1 VKFKANKVKK
11 DPNPKISVTMPEM
24 ALDGGRDKY
33 PLRDRSNL
41 RSSQSLEDVSNV
53 LNSPKRKKERKE
65 TTANIPT
72 SNSFGLLDNLDDID
86 MEENNNNNQSE
97 KPQNSRN
104 FRPLLKQFI
113 RVKPIIVFKTTN
125 EALQRLLKD
134 LGVKCCFAK
143 LGKDSYKIQPNNAE
157 EKKLISG
164 KLLTAK
170 LECHTYTETS
180 DRKAMYVLKGLDLM
194 ETEEVETIL
203 KEEKIAINK
212 VTMLSKNEN
221 YPLYLVSFEKG
232 PITLKYLRDNH
243 QIVNYTRVVWD
254 KLNER
259 ERRPTQCKRCQ
270 AWGHAASNCTRQY
283 RCMKCT
289 EAHGPGE
296 CRRTKE
302 NKDNSPPACVNCGKK
317 GHLSS
322 SYECESFIRYKVKIE
337 RRRPTRE
344 APRQFISTIAPWA
357 QQQQRSSFPALETSS
372 QPLFTSNNVNRQ
384 KVSQK
389 FDHTSPF
396 EEIEALKAELNS
408 IPGIDQAILIL
419 KKLITDLKTCKNP
432 TEQASKL
439 FNFMTS
445 KNGF

>member
-1 VKFKANKVKK
+1 VKFKAKPVNKN
-11 DPNPKISVTMPEM
+11 PNLKISVAMPEM
-24 ALDGGRDKY
+24 ALDEGRKY
-33 PLRDRSNL
+33 PLRDRSEL
-41 RSSQSLEDVSNV
+41 RSSQSMEDVSNIQ
-53 LNSPKRKKERKE
+53 NSQGRGRKRKQ

-72 SNSFGLLDNLDDID
+72 SNSFELLGNPDDID
-86 MEENNNNNQSE
+86 MEENNNNNTQCE
-97 KPQNSRN
+97 KPQNSRD
-104 FRPLLKQFI
+104 FRPPLNQI
-113 RVKPIIVFKTTN
+113 TRVKPIIVFKTSN

-134 LGVKCCFAK
+134 LNVKCCFAK

-157 EKKLISG
+157 QKKIISD
-164 KLLTAK
+164 KLMSAK
-170 LECHTYTETS
+170 LESHTYTELA
-180 DRKAMYVLKGLDLM
+180 DRMSMFVLKGLDLM
-194 ETEEVETIL
+194 TPDAVEALL
-203 KEEKIAINK
+203 KEEKIDINK
-212 VTMLSKNEN
+212 VTILSKNEN
-221 YPLYLVSFEKG
+221 YPIYLVSFGKG
-232 PITLKYLRDNH
+232 STTLKLLRDKH

-254 KLNER
+254 KVNER

-289 EAHGPGE
+289 EVHGPGE
-296 CRRTKE
+296 CKRTKE
-302 NKDNSPPACVNCGKK
+302 NKDNSPPACVNCGKE

-357 QQQQRSSFPALETSS
+357 QQQQRSSYPALETSS
-372 QPLFTSNNVNRQ
+372 QPLFTSNNVNRT
-384 KVSQK
+384 KVSQN
-389 FDHTSPF
+389 FDHASPF

-439 FNFMTS
+439 FNFMTT